1 MGGKAFLQGAIVFKH
16 IPEGIFGEDTS
27 FQGMG
32 ELALLIIGKVL
43 FPCGTTIIG
52 GEFTEGVLNRV
63 VLVEGIAQQ
72 AQRMLHALQIL
83 LHVFYSFY
91 LFHFGYFIGCKD
103 TYFLPKALNNMEYFL
118 FIALFSYSH
127 QPDEFSVFHL

>member
-27 FQGMG
+27 FQGMR
-32 ELALLIIGKVL
+32 ELALLIVGKVL
-43 FPCGTTIIG
+43 FPCGTTIVG
-52 GEFTEGVLNRV
+52 GKFTEGVLNRV

-91 LFHFGYFIGCKD
+91 LFHLCNLLAAKIHIFSRK
-103 TYFLPKALNNMEYFL
+103 PLNNMEYFL
-118 FIALFSYSH
+118 FIALFSCSH
-127 QPDEFSVFHL
+127 QPDEFCVSHL